1 MTERVLRKRFKST
14 EKMTTEDFASAKGA
28 VIITLSP
35 PITDKELLE
44 EPAKTDKNKIENIED
59 DEKLVCTEYKLVDM
73 KKNLQQFWETFTYLV
88 NNKLV
93 TKITVNKIFSDK

>member
-1 MTERVLRKRFKST
+1 MIERVLRKRSKST

-35 PITDKELLE
+35 VTDKELLE

-59 DEKLVCTEYKLVDM
+59 DEKLVCTEYKLVNM
-73 KKNLQQFWETFTYLV
+73 KKNLQQFWETFAYLV
-88 NNKLV
+88 NNKFV
-93 TKITVNKIFSDK
+93 NKITANKIFSGK